1 MSVPISSS
9 NNSHSA
15 SQSNSNHSAA
25 PQPQLPSSEPPSEEE
40 YVRVLFDY
48 DHKPKDGKKG
58 QPYSIKK
65 GDMLRLI
72 ERTNAE
78 WWKVRPEGKFSY
90 DIFSYFIAMIV
101 LKLSC

>member
-1 MSVPISSS
+1 MSVTNIISSS
-9 NNSHSA
+9 
-15 SQSNSNHSAA
+15 QSNFNHSAP

-78 WWKVRPEGKFSY
+78 WWKVKPEGNFYY
-90 DIFSYFIAMIV
+90 DI
-101 LKLSC
+101 LSFLIFYC

>member
-1 MSVPISSS
+1 MSVTNIISSS
-9 NNSHSA
+9 SN
-15 SQSNSNHSAA
+15 SQSNFNYSAP
-25 PQPQLPSSEPPSEEE
+25 PQPQLPSSEPPLEEE

-78 WWKVRPEGKFSY
+78 WWKAKPEGNLL
-90 DIFSYFIAMIV
+90 IFIMIFW
-101 LKLSC
+101 LF